1 VLDALGV
8 LLVQVSIDGRVLGWN
23 RAARERLGW
32 DGEVRAELID
42 PLLSADAVAGLAR
55 RIGAQGPVRWSASWG
70 CADGR
75 RVPVEVAV
83 ELEERGD
90 DRRLLCAAT
99 ATPPASPDRQ
109 ELATLRRSHEVFF
122 ERSPMAICVQDAQFR
137 LVAVNAAYLR
147 LVGYAPHELIGKDP
161 IFLVAPEYREEALR
175 LRADSGLLAQLA
187 AEGAVR
193 TIERRYVRRDGRP
206 LLVRLSYGAVCDP
219 QAGFLAYSLTEDLTA
234 DRMRV
239 DEVIR
244 DNEMFRLLFEESPS
258 PKSIQDAQFRILKVN
273 RAYCEVFGYRPG
285 DLIGRDPIEWL
296 APEDREMVLEQ
307 RARTLRGE
315 HLPSTLTR
323 RIVRADG
330 AVRVCRLMRHTTHA
344 SDGQRIELI
353 TLHDETEE
361 IRMQQRL
368 RAYWQRFE
376 RFFEQAPVGLMIS
389 DSNGRVA
396 LVNRM
401 LEDIVGRQRDR
412 LIGSPDALGE
422 ADFDA
427 SGRGGVRMRTAWTRD
442 DGSTRWIDRIDREL
456 EDLDGRPMRLTVV
469 HDVTRERNLRDELIE
484 TEERFR
490 QFAELVDDA
499 IVVADPKLSQVQYVN
514 TRFEAIWGLSM
525 TALVQRPSGLF
536 DNVAPE
542 QRAMVAALL
551 DGHTVGHAHEAV
563 IRLEHPRLGS
573 RSVRLRVYGQGAQE
587 AAGSG
592 AAGDATAAR
601 VFVMAEDIT
610 ETLRLEQARLDDAIK
625 QRDMLVREVHHR
637 IKNNLQGVA
646 GLLQQ
651 SASSR
656 PELAAALAE
665 VVGRI
670 QAIAQ
675 VHGLQVREDESLV
688 AVRVVAAVF
697 ENLGRAFGIAIPVVA
712 DDGPALERWLLPD
725 QEAVPLALVVNEL
738 GTNAIKHRAP
748 GAPIDVRLESLADG
762 LAIEIAGEGRLP
774 DGFDL
779 ARLGPSPS
787 GLGLVKALLPRRGAR
802 IELAQ
807 RGPRVVA
814 RAELCLPALRERAG
828 AGTDPV

>member
-1 VLDALGV
+1 
-8 LLVQVSIDGRVLGWN
+8 
-23 RAARERLGW
+23 
-32 DGEVRAELID
+32 
-42 PLLSADAVAGLAR
+42 
-55 RIGAQGPVRWSASWG
+55 
-70 CADGR
+70 
-75 RVPVEVAV
+75 
-83 ELEERGD
+83 
-90 DRRLLCAAT
+90 
-99 ATPPASPDRQ
+99 
-109 ELATLRRSHEVFF
+109 
-122 ERSPMAICVQDAQFR
+122 
-137 LVAVNAAYLR
+137 
-147 LVGYAPHELIGKDP
+147 
-161 IFLVAPEYREEALR
+161 
-175 LRADSGLLAQLA
+175 
-187 AEGAVR
+187 
-193 TIERRYVRRDGRP
+193 
-206 LLVRLSYGAVCDP
+206 
-219 QAGFLAYSLTEDLTA
+219 
-234 DRMRV
+234 
-239 DEVIR
+239 
-244 DNEMFRLLFEESPS
+244 
-258 PKSIQDAQFRILKVN
+258 
-273 RAYCEVFGYRPG
+273 
-285 DLIGRDPIEWL
+285 
-296 APEDREMVLEQ
+296 
-307 RARTLRGE
+307 
-315 HLPSTLTR
+315 
-323 RIVRADG
+323 
-330 AVRVCRLMRHTTHA
+330 
-344 SDGQRIELI
+344 
-353 TLHDETEE
+353 
-361 IRMQQRL
+361 
-368 RAYWQRFE
+368 
-376 RFFEQAPVGLMIS
+376 
-389 DSNGRVA
+389 
-396 LVNRM
+396 
-401 LEDIVGRQRDR
+401 
-412 LIGSPDALGE
+412 
-422 ADFDA
+422 
-427 SGRGGVRMRTAWTRD
+427 
-442 DGSTRWIDRIDREL
+442 
-456 EDLDGRPMRLTVV
+456 
-469 HDVTRERNLRDELIE
+469 
-484 TEERFR
+484 
-490 QFAELVDDA
+490 
-499 IVVADPKLSQVQYVN
+499 
-514 TRFEAIWGLSM
+514 
-525 TALVQRPSGLF
+525 
-536 DNVAPE
+536 
-542 QRAMVAALL
+542 MVAALL